1 MFVVL
6 KIKKELT
13 ILKSI
18 EFSEQSSEM
27 SIAEQSQHQQQKPL
41 EVLLLEKN
49 RFLQNENTQ
58 IKNKLNELQEK
69 NERLVRENS
78 EQASMNMEQKTL
90 IVQLEKDLMRA
101 AHSNRQPQSP
111 VDISPDFDFDTSL
124 LTNTTS
130 QESLVLTQNSSDTTE
145 QKQQPDATLFN
156 IVSSQRERFR
166 SRVLELESE
175 NLSSK
180 QQVRI

>member
-1 MFVVL
+1 
-6 KIKKELT
+6 
-13 ILKSI
+13 
-18 EFSEQSSEM
+18 M
-27 SIAEQSQHQQQKPL
+27 SIAEQSQQQKPL

-78 EQASMNMEQKTL
+78 EQSSVNIEQKTL

-130 QESLVLTQNSSDTTE
+130 QESLAMTQQNSSDSTE
-145 QKQQPDATLFN
+145 HKQQPDATLFN

-180 QQVRI
+180 QQVINYLNLFKI